1 MTAKEYLSGLE
12 KIEVRI
18 RQKMEER
25 QELLERATSITTT
38 FGMDKV
44 RSSPKHD
51 KMAYFVA
58 KVADLEEEIALIA
71 SNLLDERNMIVNQIH
86 ELDTP
91 SHITL
96 LYERYVH
103 QKKFNQIANELNY
116 SYEYVKHLHIRAL
129 KEFAKVHAALLKA
142 V

>member
-1 MTAKEYLSGLE
+1 MTAREYLSGLE

-25 QELLERATSITTT
+25 QELLDRATSITTT

-44 RSSPKHD
+44 RSSPRHD
-51 KMAYFVA
+51 KMACFIEKA
-58 KVADLEEEIALIA
+58 ADLEEEIAQIV
-71 SNLLDERNMIVNQIH
+71 SDLLDERNMIVNQIH

-91 SHITL
+91 SHIAL
-96 LYERYVH
+96 LYEKYVH
-103 QKKFNQIANELNY
+103 QKNLGQIARELNY
-116 SYEYVKHLHIRAL
+116 SYEYIKQLHIRAL
-129 KEFAKVHAALLKA
+129 KEFTEVHAAFLKA

>member
-1 MTAKEYLSGLE
+1 MTAREYLSGLE

-25 QELLERATSITTT
+25 QELLDRAASITTT

-44 RSSPKHD
+44 RSSPRHD
-51 KMAYFVA
+51 KMACFVA
-58 KVADLEEEIALIA
+58 KAADLEEEIAQIV
-71 SNLLDERNMIVNQIH
+71 SVLLDERNTIIDQIH

-91 SHITL
+91 SHIAL
-96 LYERYVH
+96 LYEKYVH
-103 QKKFNQIANELNY
+103 QKKLDQIAKELNY
-116 SYEYVKHLHIRAL
+116 SSDYVKHLHIRAL
-129 KEFAKVHAALLKA
+129 KEFAEVHAAFLKA